1 MKLFNTLVLLG
12 LACWLG
18 SCSSS
23 RVQADADPIVKL
35 SNYKTFRFTDM
46 SDTLDPLHH
55 SSGLEN
61 EMHREIAIELAR
73 RGIQEDLRGP
83 GMLIVYHTFT
93 EQKRN
98 SINNYYPM
106 MYGGQSWRMYP
117 WRFTPYPYGHR
128 IGYNHVNDYTEGTL
142 IIDVIDNKTNMLIW
156 RGSLAD
162 AIGGPGDVN
171 KKAVKAVHSIFEE
184 FPVQKRRPASRLSE
198 PGAITRN

>member
-1 MKLFNTLVLLG
+1 MKVLNTLVLLA
-12 LACWLG
+12 LVCWLG
-18 SCSSS
+18 GCSSA
-23 RVQADADPIVKL
+23 RVQADADPSIKL

-46 SDTLDPLHH
+46 GDTLNPLHH

-61 EMHREIAIELAR
+61 AMHREIAIELAK

-98 SINNYYPM
+98 SIHNYYPM

-128 IGYNHVNDYTEGTL
+128 IGYNHVNNYKEGTL
-142 IIDVIDNKTNMLIW
+142 IIDIIDKKTNMLIW
-156 RGSLAD
+156 RGSLAN
-162 AIGGPGDVN
+162 AIGGPADVD
-171 KKAVKAVHSIFEE
+171 KRALKAVRTILEE
-184 FPVQKRRPASRLSE
+184 FPVQKRRTSNLNDV
-198 PGAITRN
+198 GAITRN